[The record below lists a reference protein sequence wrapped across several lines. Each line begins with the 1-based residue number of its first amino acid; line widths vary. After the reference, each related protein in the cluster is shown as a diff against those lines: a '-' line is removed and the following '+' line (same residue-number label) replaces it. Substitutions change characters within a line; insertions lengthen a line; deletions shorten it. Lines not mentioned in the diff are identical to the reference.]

1 MGEPA
6 AGPARRVGAT
16 QEAQPGP
23 ALVLNASMEPLAVV
37 SARRAVVLVLASKA
51 EVVHEDGAW
60 FRSERLALRAPT
72 VVRLTRYVHVP
83 RRVATGL
90 SRRAVFV
97 RDGGRCQYCG
107 APAEDV
113 DHVVPRSRG
122 GEHRW
127 ENVVAAGAPLQR
139 DEAGPH
145 PVGGRLPAAAAA
157 EGPTAGVLARGPGGA
172 ARRGVGA
179 LPHPLPRAAL
189 DRGPRWRLIPA
200 GPTPAGGV
208 VAAPVA
214 PVRSGRPPPSTP
226 LHVRASGCRW
236 SGRCGGVR
244 LLNRSEDP
252 VLGPPPRSPHAR
264 RPTAD
269 PALTTRAREVA
280 RCDR

>member
-127 ENVVAAGAPLQR
+127 ENVVAACRRCNATKQDRTPW
-139 DEAGPH
+139 EAGFRLRRRPKA
-145 PVGGRLPAAAAA
+145 PPPAFWLVVRAGRLGEEWEPYLTPYLGQRWT
-157 EGPTAGVLARGPGGA
+157 E
-172 ARRGVGA
+172 A
-179 LPHPLPRAAL
+179 L
-189 DRGPRWRLIPA
+189 
-200 GPTPAGGV
+200 AGG
-208 VAAPVA
+208 
-214 PVRSGRPPPSTP
+214 
-226 LHVRASGCRW
+226 
-236 SGRCGGVR
+236 
-244 LLNRSEDP
+244 
-252 VLGPPPRSPHAR
+252 
-264 RPTAD
+264 
-269 PALTTRAREVA
+269 
-280 RCDR
+280 